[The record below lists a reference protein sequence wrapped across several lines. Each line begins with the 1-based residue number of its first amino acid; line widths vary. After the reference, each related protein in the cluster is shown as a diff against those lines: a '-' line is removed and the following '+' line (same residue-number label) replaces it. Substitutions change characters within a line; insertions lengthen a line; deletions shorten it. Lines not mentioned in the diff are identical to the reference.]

1 MARPIRIPLVVKSG
15 AWYSVRRRD
24 RSNDA
29 LDHLRLVLDETAAT
43 DRLAFLL
50 TEKGKPFSDAGFGNW
65 FRDRCNEAGIPTGY
79 STHGVR
85 KYAATEHANR
95 GATAHELMA
104 WFGWLT
110 FGRQSATPALR
121 LGGNS
126 RLEWYRSSQREHE
139 VTNAMPASQYKPRNT
154 LKYSIRALKLAS
166 CGNCA
171 GTRPLEYSG
180 RRAERHCHPRPGC
193 SEAGPTIPIRRNQ

>member
-29 LDHLRLVLDETAAT
+29 LDHLRLVLDEPAAT

-79 STHGVR
+79 SS
-85 KYAATEHANR
+85 
-95 GATAHELMA
+95 A
-104 WFGWLT
+104 W
-110 FGRQSATPALR
+110 
-121 LGGNS
+121 
-126 RLEWYRSSQREHE
+126 
-139 VTNAMPASQYKPRNT
+139 
-154 LKYSIRALKLAS
+154 
-166 CGNCA
+166 CA
-171 GTRPLEYSG
+171 E
-180 RRAERHCHPRPGC
+180 
-193 SEAGPTIPIRRNQ
+193 IRRNRARQSRRDSARVDGLVRV

>member
-110 FGRQSATPALR
+110 IWEAERYT
-121 LGGNS
+121 
-126 RLEWYRSSQREHE
+126 
-139 VTNAMPASQYKPRNT
+139 
-154 LKYSIRALKLAS
+154 RAAARRKLAF
-166 CGNCA
+166 GMVQKLA
-171 GTRPLEYSG
+171 TRTRSD
-180 RRAERHCHPRPGC
+180 
-193 SEAGPTIPIRRNQ
+193 